1 MTTFVEN
8 RVCTYLSIKDLLAPK
23 RNANKIGRPQNEFIL
38 YRKEILA
45 ELKNNNEKH
54 TLREVSQ
61 IASLRWKSESTER
74 RNFFIILSK
83 VGFLVYRDLY
93 EHYCK
98 NDNANANANNSTDNE
113 NQTITYDSVNDIN
126 CINYNCDGESDSSTE
141 QPKYSVFTP
150 NFEVLVERET
160 SLLGSNTSS
169 PPWSGSASMPQMLLV
184 PSYPEMV
191 ESPSKRL
198 LSLRTPPK
206 LATILHQLRVDNATA
221 TNDSNVLDQP
231 SIDNFVTSNPI
242 SIASTIMDTTTTDN
256 YHYLNPQH
264 PYYPYYPQHDQF
276 SANSTALNIENV
288 NFDFDEMPK
297 FDEEK
302 GYCYHDDYFVD
313 KNRHE

>member
-8 RVCTYLSIKDLLAPK
+8 RVVTYLSIKDLLAPK

-61 IASLRWKSESTER
+61 IASWRWKSESTER

-98 NDNANANANNSTDNE
+98 NDNANANNSTDNE
-113 NQTITYDSVNDIN
+113 NQTTTYDSVNDIN
-126 CINYNCDGESDSSTE
+126 CINFNCDGETDSSTE

-191 ESPSKRL
+191 ESSSKRL
-198 LSLRTPPK
+198 LSLQ
-206 LATILHQLRVDNATA
+206 LATILRQLRVDNAIA

-231 SIDNFVTSNPI
+231 SIDNFVTPNPI
-242 SIASTIMDTTTTDN
+242 SIDSTIMDTTTTDN

-276 SANSTALNIENV
+276 SANSTTFNIENV

-302 GYCYHDDYFVD
+302 GYCFLSQ
-313 KNRHE
+313 

>member
-8 RVCTYLSIKDLLAPK
+8 RVVTYLSIKDLLAPK

-61 IASLRWKSESTER
+61 IASWRWKSESTER

-98 NDNANANANNSTDNE
+98 NDNANANNSTDNE
-113 NQTITYDSVNDIN
+113 NQTTTYDSVNDIN
-126 CINYNCDGESDSSTE
+126 CINFNCDGETDSSTE

-160 SLLGSNTSS
+160 SLLGFSIPAATEAEAAL
-169 PPWSGSASMPQMLLV
+169 SAQ
-184 PSYPEMV
+184 YHQQNFCQ
-191 ESPSKRL
+191 
-198 LSLRTPPK
+198 SLIDIDNNVGDVDPDLE
-206 LATILHQLRVDNATA
+206 LATILRQLRVDNAIA
-221 TNDSNVLDQP
+221 INDSNVLDQP
-231 SIDNFVTSNPI
+231 SINNFVTPNPI
-242 SIASTIMDTTTTDN
+242 SIDSTIMDTTTTDN

-276 SANSTALNIENV
+276 SANSTTFNIENV

-302 GYCYHDDYFVD
+302 GYCFLSQ
-313 KNRHE
+313 